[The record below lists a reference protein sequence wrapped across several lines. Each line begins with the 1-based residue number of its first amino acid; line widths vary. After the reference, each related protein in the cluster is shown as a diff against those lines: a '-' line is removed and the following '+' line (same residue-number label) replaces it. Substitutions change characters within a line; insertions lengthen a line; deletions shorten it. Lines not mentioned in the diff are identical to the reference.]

1 MNLFK
6 KLPDNFFSLLASKNK
21 NVYGMALLVLY
32 DALSMYRDKIRRSDY
47 VSLLKNRLS
56 EEMSDFVEEDENPFE
71 DKASLIVRRL
81 IETGWIYID
90 YDPAFMTEFILLP
103 SYSVNMLK
111 VINEFASSSQSNYVS
126 YVHTTYAD
134 LKIEDDSQDESMYKV
149 LENAYHNTQLLAV
162 EVIKL
167 DHSLRVYKHQ
177 LGSLYNPNEVL
188 RQHFDISREDVIDPI
203 YHPLKTHDSIT
214 LYQGPISAILKKWLE
229 VDSVREKLIEQ
240 CLKENRD
247 VKNRSQATSLI
258 VKMITEIQDTY
269 FKLANEINK
278 IDVVQSEYV
287 KASSDKVIFLNN
299 QDRSVKGKLE
309 KIIAV
314 LARNI
319 NGPEET
325 RKDFNIV
332 KSFASSIKLYT
343 QGYYDSDSLRFPYSR
358 TEKIISEPLSLSDD
372 DYEFNEDAFLSSLEE
387 NKKFSDDNIMAF
399 MASQFKGNDSVEVK
413 DMEINSMDD
422 FLYLILG
429 TVKFDYASSFYTLER
444 EDKLDVNIQLN
455 SKVNAPNYTYRKKE
469 K

>member
-1 MNLFK
+1 M
-6 KLPDNFFSLLASKNK
+6 
-21 NVYGMALLVLY
+21 
-32 DALSMYRDKIRRSDY
+32 
-47 VSLLKNRLS
+47 
-56 EEMSDFVEEDENPFE
+56 
-71 DKASLIVRRL
+71 
-81 IETGWIYID
+81 
-90 YDPAFMTEFILLP
+90 
-103 SYSVNMLK
+103 
-111 VINEFASSSQSNYVS
+111 
-126 YVHTTYAD
+126 
-134 LKIEDDSQDESMYKV
+134 
-149 LENAYHNTQLLAV
+149 
-162 EVIKL
+162 
-167 DHSLRVYKHQ
+167 
-177 LGSLYNPNEVL
+177 
-188 RQHFDISREDVIDPI
+188 
-203 YHPLKTHDSIT
+203 
-214 LYQGPISAILKKWLE
+214 YQGPISAILKKWLE